1 MWGTVVTSYES
12 ESEGYMQNRNRGDI
26 SEGQKG
32 IICKMR
38 ETVCETQRMVE
49 KVT

>member
-1 MWGTVVTSYES
+1 MWGMVVTSYEL
-12 ESEGYMQNRNRGDI
+12 ESEGYMWNRNRGDI

-32 IICKMR
+32 IVCEMR
-38 ETVCETQRMVE
+38 ETVRETQRMVE